1 MSKSSAPLFGGAI
14 IGAGAPENPTSDRF
28 ETTLSYTFRFFRV
41 KCGKKLATGTCVFYY
56 EFKSLLIV
64 PDMVLETP
72 MYALLTQWFDTYTR
86 RVRNS
91 GQGHPTGWETQPL
104 RMPVKA

>member
-1 MSKSSAPLFGGAI
+1 MGVYVNSIGVRAPPQRCF
-14 IGAGAPENPTSDRF
+14 P
-28 ETTLSYTFRFFRV
+28 
-41 KCGKKLATGTCVFYY
+41 KKLATGTCVFYY